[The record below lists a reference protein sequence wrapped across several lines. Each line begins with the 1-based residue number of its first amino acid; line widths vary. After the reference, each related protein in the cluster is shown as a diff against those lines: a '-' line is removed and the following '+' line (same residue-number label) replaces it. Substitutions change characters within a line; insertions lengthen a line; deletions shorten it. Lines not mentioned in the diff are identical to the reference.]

1 MSEFTK
7 GYQWSQAAAKGLIL
21 ALITI
26 ACNTVTYLL
35 PDKAFVN
42 ILMFVV
48 RTVASIWLLVTFMK
62 QYAATTGQSPM
73 GFAVCTVLLSSLVC
87 AFYDAAAMAWIFPG
101 LLDQVNEAVSQSM
114 SAVPAEGMSIFEKMM
129 DNLPKI
135 MFFSTF
141 IKDFLFGLIVA
152 AIANSS
158 TRKKDIFSDGSQ
170 EKDELA

>member
-87 AFYDAAAMAWIFPG
+87 GILRCRRHGVDFPR
-101 LLDQVNEAVSQSM
+101 
-114 SAVPAEGMSIFEKMM
+114 PAGPGERGGIPVYERRPCRGYEHF
-129 DNLPKI
+129 
-135 MFFSTF
+135 
-141 IKDFLFGLIVA
+141 
-152 AIANSS
+152 
-158 TRKKDIFSDGSQ
+158 
-170 EKDELA
+170 